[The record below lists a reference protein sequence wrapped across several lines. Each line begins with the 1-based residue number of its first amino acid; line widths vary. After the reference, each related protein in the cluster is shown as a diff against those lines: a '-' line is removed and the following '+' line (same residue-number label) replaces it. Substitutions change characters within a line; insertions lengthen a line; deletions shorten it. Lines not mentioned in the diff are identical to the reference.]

1 MKFSRTLRDCLSAFL
16 RARTLVLLLCI
27 AAVGCASVP
36 KESILLSQAIG
47 DDLRAVHTSYSSL
60 IRTHFASLRE
70 RSNTFLDTRWTPT
83 YLSEFIQ
90 KGELVALATDPD
102 PVDVLEGVGDWAE
115 IAISEIESKR
125 RELLDPIDQDER
137 ELLASVD
144 DAFGR
149 LVQANATV
157 TAHLRSIRRVKDSE
171 DQALQTL
178 RLRELRDSV
187 TVHLAGASAR
197 TAKIIEELEKASGEI
212 RDTAERKEEL
222 LKKVKGGGR
231 HH

>member
-1 MKFSRTLRDCLSAFL
+1 MA
-16 RARTLVLLLCI
+16 

-36 KESILLSQAIG
+36 KESILLSQTIG
-47 DDLRAVHTSYSSL
+47 DDLRAVHTSYTSL

-83 YLSEFIQ
+83 YLREFIRD
-90 KGELVALATDPD
+90 GELVALATDPD
-102 PVDVLEGVGDWAE
+102 PVQVLEGVGDWAE
-115 IAISEIESKR
+115 IAITEIESKR
-125 RELLDPIDQDER
+125 REILDPIDQDER
-137 ELLASVD
+137 ALLASVD

-149 LVQANATV
+149 LAQANAAV
-157 TAHLRSIRRVKDSE
+157 TAHLRSIRRVKESE
-171 DQALQTL
+171 DEALQSL

-197 TAKIIEELEKASGEI
+197 TAKVIEELGKASGEI

-222 LKKVKGGGR
+222 LKKAKGGGR
-231 HH
+231 HR